1 MLNGITFKAMKN
13 QTANA
18 KAWWI
23 HDLSKKEC
31 QDLCDSYF
39 FGMNRKY
46 HELSNSEILLIW
58 KKETQK

>member
-1 MLNGITFKAMKN
+1 MKN
-13 QTANA
+13 QTASA

-31 QDLCDSYF
+31 QDLCDYYF
-39 FGMNRKY
+39 IGMNRKY